1 MLLDIE
7 RKVECIITV
16 MSFFEQQIKFANKKL
31 SLYKKVNLDTIRIE
45 ILNPKA
51 RKLLKNLA
59 DLKLIKISDSSDRKS
74 EFKKLLDKL
83 RTNSDN
89 APSLEEIEKEVE
101 TVRKARYE
109 KENSDHS

>member
-1 MLLDIE
+1 M
-7 RKVECIITV
+7 
-16 MSFFEQQIKFANKKL
+16 
-31 SLYKKVNLDTIRIE
+31 DTIRIE

-83 RTNSDN
+83 RAKSDN
-89 APSLEEIEKEVE
+89 APSLEEIENEVE
-101 TVRKARYE
+101 AVRKARYE
-109 KENSDHS
+109 KEN